1 MPQQSS
7 PPYAPNAIIQPR
19 ELKRWLDVNP
29 QNGPLAR
36 TSTYIVLP
44 AFTQGSNTW
53 NGFSDIIFAY
63 NVESPNSVGLL
74 TTGTKTAPSYVTP
87 ANPNYTLCISWRIGG
102 NITRYVVWLAT
113 GTILP
118 FDVTPYIGQRL
129 PKNWRFEI
137 WNTSQGI
144 VNNAGPITFYTTALG
159 QIDYRYGS
167 DSALV
172 GADAQCNN
180 FESQATTFSNPSVSA
195 VDWWKPSGIVSL
207 GSTFVAWNE
216 SSGSGNN
223 STLFGTVTVNAS
235 LPLSLNLSEAV
246 QQFNLTSNYLFAYF
260 IVKKTNGTG
269 PIGFYEGN
277 STELTFI
284 DLIVSGANLTI
295 ALASGSVTVPNQIVG
310 IALEFNPTGTI
321 QVVVYSIY
329 GIVLGTFAVS
339 MSVVAISYLQVGL
352 MDYFYEII
360 TSNTLL
366 NFSQYIGYNYALTY
380 WPLPLTFPSN
390 SVSTT
395 N

>member
-19 ELKRWLDVNP
+19 ELQRWLDVNP

-44 AFTQGSNTW
+44 AFAQGSSTW
-53 NGFSDIIFAY
+53 NGFSDIIFSY

-74 TTGTKTAPSYVTP
+74 TIGTKTAPSYVIS

-102 NITRYVVWLAT
+102 NITRYVVWFAT
-113 GTILP
+113 GTVLP
-118 FDVTPYIGQRL
+118 FDVIPYTGQRL

-137 WNTSQGI
+137 WNTSQG
-144 VNNAGPITFYTTALG
+144 VVSNAAPITFYTTALG

-172 GADAQCNN
+172 GVDAQCNN
-180 FESQATTFSNPSVSA
+180 FESQTTTFSNPSVSA
-195 VDWWKPSGIVSL
+195 IDWWKPSGILSL
-207 GSTFVAWNE
+207 GYEFVNWSE
-216 SSGSGNN
+216 SSGSGSN

-235 LPLSLNLSEAV
+235 SPLSLNLSVAV

-260 IVKKTNGTG
+260 IAKKTSGTG
-269 PIGFYEGN
+269 TIGFYESSN
-277 STELTFI
+277 TQLTFI
-284 DLIVSGANLTI
+284 DLIVSGTNLTI
-295 ALASGSVTVPNQIVG
+295 ALAAGSVTVLNQTVG
-310 IALEFNPTGTI
+310 IALEFNPTGNI

-329 GIVLGTFAVS
+329 GFVLGTFSVS
-339 MSVVAISYLQVGL
+339 MPVVAISYIQVGL

-366 NFSQYIGYNYALTY
+366 NFSQYIGYNYSSAY
-380 WPLPLTFPSN
+380 WPLPLTFPPN